1 MKCTPSVIGAFLTGV
16 MALMMPLTIQASSFQ
31 SYAKDSYYLG
41 VGGMPPSL
49 EGFAAD
55 PRAYLRSEAAYQ
67 SLKEGFETPLNRSL
81 SDAEFSEL
89 LSSSRVRAEQDCV
102 GSITTAGINA
112 AGEIGWSSRPCYF
125 DEKLIELQVN
135 GRWQVVA
142 SQGCFNLIEP
152 PPQPERTIEISS
164 DPMLQ
169 SAKVFVQETQGIT
182 VHVCDCPGN
191 HSCHNDIY
199 LPGYRA
205 YLLQP

>member
-1 MKCTPSVIGAFLTGV
+1 MHPVSNWGISDGRNGPDDAPYDSGELFPELRKRLILPRGGWHATFPRRFCGRSAGVLTFRSGV
-16 MALMMPLTIQASSFQ
+16 SIP
-31 SYAKDSYYLG
+31 
-41 VGGMPPSL
+41 
-49 EGFAAD
+49 
-55 PRAYLRSEAAYQ
+55 
-67 SLKEGFETPLNRSL
+67 KEGFETPLNRSL